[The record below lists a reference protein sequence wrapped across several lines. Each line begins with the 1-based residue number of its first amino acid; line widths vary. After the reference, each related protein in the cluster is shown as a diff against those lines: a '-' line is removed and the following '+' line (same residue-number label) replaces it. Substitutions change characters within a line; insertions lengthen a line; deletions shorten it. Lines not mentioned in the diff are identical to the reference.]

1 MKTWMCALM
10 LALSTGASANFNP
23 DGTIQKVIPTLRG
36 VAFGVIF
43 TKDGFPALFSDV
55 SKLPIILLTIF
66 AFSMSDTFDTIGT
79 VVSQDQYYFL
89 TSCKYQ

>member
-36 VAFGVIF
+36 VGLTNARSRIQIIN
-43 TKDGFPALFSDV
+43 TNTLALQRR
-55 SKLPIILLTIF
+55 I
-66 AFSMSDTFDTIGT
+66 T
-79 VVSQDQYYFL
+79 VN
-89 TSCKYQ
+89 